1 MTFYKQGE
9 YTTTVSTY
17 VGNLKYEL
25 PLTVTVVG
33 HGTQEQLRTL
43 KLPAALTII
52 EEEAFSGLSVQAI
65 DLRGT
70 KVKTI
75 ESNAFKNCV
84 DLLEIYIPSSVT
96 TIASNAFYGCLN
108 VTIHCVQ
115 GSSADSF
122 ATANKI
128 SVSYDM
134 D

>member
-1 MTFYKQGE
+1 M
-9 YTTTVSTY
+9 
-17 VGNLKYEL
+17 
-25 PLTVTVVG
+25 
-33 HGTQEQLRTL
+33 RTL
-43 KLPAALTII
+43 KLPAALTLI
-52 EEEAFSGLSVQAI
+52 EEEAFSGLTVQVI

-84 DLLEIYIPSSVT
+84 DLIEIYIPSSVT
-96 TIASNAFYGCLN
+96 SIASNAFYGCLN

-122 ATANKI
+122 ATTNGI